1 MIQVLTIGVHYN
13 IQGSEFQK
21 GSCPASVWSFWF
33 KRFEEILKKICSHTS
48 ISVFGNALF
57 IWDTFSPRQSVHLS
71 VPCTNTGAPR
81 RHQSSFP
88 PAPQFPAHR
97 PHQASVQL
105 TSFHKIVDRIIQIL
119 KTKRTDL
126 NGVNSPVCAR
136 PIPNTLS
143 LTLSQQPLGRKQLD
157 TASRQAVVNVQ
168 RYSAQRW
175 QRLRSG
181 GSLVPS
187 AKRRAQEDGRVER
200 WGSVL

>member
-33 KRFEEILKKICSHTS
+33 KRFEEEILKKICSHTS

-88 PAPQFPAHR
+88 PTPQFPAHR

-105 TSFHKIVDRIIQIL
+105 TSFHKIVGPQR
-119 KTKRTDL
+119 
-126 NGVNSPVCAR
+126 N
-136 PIPNTLS
+136 S
-143 LTLSQQPLGRKQLD
+143 LTGLFRSSKPRGQTLMVWTHLC
-157 TASRQAVVNVQ
+157 VQ
-168 RYSAQRW
+168 GPFQTHCH
-175 QRLRSG
+175 
-181 GSLVPS
+181 SLYHSNP
-187 AKRRAQEDGRVER
+187 
-200 WGSVL
+200 